1 MNIII
6 KKAQNPEHYKII
18 ETLADEIWND
28 CYISIISK
36 EQIEYMLK
44 NFQSE
49 NIIKEQSQ
57 SGSLYFFAEYNGE
70 YAGYCCIVPENDGIF
85 LSKFYMK
92 KEFRGKGIAKRLFN
106 HALKP
111 FLAQKPLRIHLTVN
125 KHNADSIAVYK
136 KMGFAVFNECVN
148 DIGNGFV
155 MDDFEME
162 CFLQPDNL

>member
-6 KKAQNPEHYKII
+6 KKAENPEHFKII
-18 ETLADEIWND
+18 ELLAKEIWNE
-28 CYISIISK
+28 CYISIIGK
-36 EQIEYMLK
+36 EQIEYMLE

-49 NIIKEQSQ
+49 AVMKEQTEN
-57 SGSLYFFAEYNGE
+57 GYLYFFIEYNGE
-70 YAGYCCIVPENDGIF
+70 YAGYCSIKPEDDGFF

-92 KEFRGKGIAKRLFN
+92 KEFRGMGLAKKLLDHVLEIFSS
-106 HALKP
+106 K
-111 FLAQKPLRIHLTVN
+111 KPLRVHLTVN

-136 KMGFAVFNECVN
+136 KMGFEIFNECVN

-162 CFLQPDNL
+162 RFYL